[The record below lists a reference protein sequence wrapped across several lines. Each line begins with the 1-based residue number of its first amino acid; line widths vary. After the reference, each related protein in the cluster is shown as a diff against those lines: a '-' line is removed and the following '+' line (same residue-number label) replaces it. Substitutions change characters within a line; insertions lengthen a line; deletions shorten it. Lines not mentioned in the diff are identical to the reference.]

1 MTDRAFLGSISR
13 INADQGHTSY
23 GGLVVDILPELI
35 EAPVMLFA
43 PLSLWNRYPLSYARK
58 IFQHDSRRGVYG
70 LRNQLL
76 RDAMINVSMEP
87 SFFTGK
93 LLQMTFCAI
102 CSTALKIGFEVID
115 FGSNLFNLLTRE
127 LFTRRIYC
135 NILDS
140 KINTKNILRN
150 KLLWLG
156 NIDHNTKIECPIL
169 EDEIRL
175 TSDSVKPWSMV
186 ITDHDRQLNSAI
198 ERQQGYPIES
208 LPGHDSLIIDNSSI
222 GIKFGLN
229 GLISL
234 VGFAGLGYGPNSHL
248 SRDAKHFPNITINN
262 LLQFDFVG
270 CMEFKSLFPYVI
282 AGGVE
287 LMHSLKE
294 RTVIFSRGI
303 QFDFEGLH
311 HCIDNNDPYTY
322 RTFGIPPHP
331 EGRGLLP
338 N

>member
-1 MTDRAFLGSISR
+1 MDPNSPHLLNPLPLIIDLRHVIRRRA
-13 INADQGHTSY
+13 ADVPLRP
-23 GGLVVDILPELI
+23 GGGP
-35 EAPVMLFA
+35 
-43 PLSLWNRYPLSYARK
+43 
-58 IFQHDSRRGVYG
+58 G
-70 LRNQLL
+70 
-76 RDAMINVSMEP
+76 
-87 SFFTGK
+87 GK
-93 LLQMTFCAI
+93 HI
-102 CSTALKIGFEVID
+102 H
-115 FGSNLFNLLTRE
+115 NLL
-127 LFTRRIYC
+127 
-135 NILDS
+135 S
-140 KINTKNILRN
+140 SINTKNILRN
-150 KLLWLG
+150 ELLWLG

-169 EDEIRL
+169 EDEIGL

-270 CMEFKSLFPYVI
+270 CMEFKSLFPHVI

-303 QFDFEGLH
+303 
-311 HCIDNNDPYTY
+311 
-322 RTFGIPPHP
+322 
-331 EGRGLLP
+331 
-338 N
+338 

>member
-1 MTDRAFLGSISR
+1 MKSGATPAQFIRFDPCRNIPRCDCVSRTREAAADTRKFVPCRTVGSRYKMTDRAFLGSISR

-102 CSTALKIGFEVID
+102 CSTALKIGFE
-115 FGSNLFNLLTRE
+115 
-127 LFTRRIYC
+127 
-135 NILDS
+135 
-140 KINTKNILRN
+140 
-150 KLLWLG
+150 
-156 NIDHNTKIECPIL
+156 
-169 EDEIRL
+169 
-175 TSDSVKPWSMV
+175 
-186 ITDHDRQLNSAI
+186 
-198 ERQQGYPIES
+198 
-208 LPGHDSLIIDNSSI
+208 
-222 GIKFGLN
+222 
-229 GLISL
+229 
-234 VGFAGLGYGPNSHL
+234 
-248 SRDAKHFPNITINN
+248 
-262 LLQFDFVG
+262 
-270 CMEFKSLFPYVI
+270 
-282 AGGVE
+282 
-287 LMHSLKE
+287 
-294 RTVIFSRGI
+294 
-303 QFDFEGLH
+303 GLH